1 MDTMKPRRFTASLA
15 IACCLVG
22 WVATG
27 LSASA
32 QAEPLGS
39 VGVITGITEP
49 MTRQVVQRR
58 DDNVGAILFMGTYL
72 GNVDSFQG
80 CSTLE
85 AGMKG
90 TPIGW
95 TYLIDVTIIDGYFF
109 GLLRQP
115 AGGFY
120 DLKIRPVYQ
129 GQPGAAMTVY
139 SVGVGEVFITAGQSN
154 STNNGTPTGFLPSV
168 LVSSF
173 NFGLMAGVDPTFPGA
188 SWQYG
193 VDPQPV
199 EDGSRGG
206 STWPTMATDL
216 ANAMGV
222 PIGICSVGFGGT
234 SVANWL
240 PGNVLIPASATNPAI
255 LMFGR
260 LKHTIEYLS
269 SRGGVRAVLWIQGE
283 TDFGNDANPAL
294 YQADLQFIIDQ
305 SRAETGVPIKW
316 MVAKTATCLTDD
328 KPAERLGIEQAQA
341 AVVDNLLTFS
351 GPNADLI
358 GLSFR
363 IEVPGGPLHFN
374 AAGLELLGGYWAIYV
389 FNTPGFLNIGHLPP
403 I

>member
-1 MDTMKPRRFTASLA
+1 MKPRQFAASLA
-15 IACCLVG
+15 ITCCLLG
-22 WVATG
+22 SA
-27 LSASA
+27 ASA
-32 QAEPLGS
+32 QGHPSGS
-39 VGVITGITEP
+39 VGSITSISEP

-58 DDNVGAILFMGTYL
+58 DDNVGAILFLGTYT

-120 DLKIRPVYQ
+120 DLQIRPVYQ
-129 GQPGAAMTVY
+129 GQPGAALTVHT
-139 SVGVGEVFITAGQSN
+139 VGVGEVFITAGQSN
-154 STNNGTPTGFLPSV
+154 STNWGTITGFLPSP
-168 LVSSF
+168 LMSSF
-173 NFGLMAGVDPTFPGA
+173 NDGSLEGTDPTYPGA
-188 SWQYG
+188 FWQYG

-199 EDGSRGG
+199 IDGSAGG

-216 ANAMGV
+216 VNALGV
-222 PIGICSVGFGGT
+222 PVGVYSIGYGGT
-234 SVANWL
+234 SIVYWMPGQITYPADRSL
-240 PGNVLIPASATNPAI
+240 PGIFL
-255 LMFGR
+255 FGR
-260 LKHTIEYLS
+260 LKNAIEYLS

-283 TDFGNDANPAL
+283 ADFGNNASPAL
-294 YQADLQFIIDQ
+294 YQTDLQFLIDQ

-316 MVAKTATCLTDD
+316 MVAQTATCLTNNTLV
-328 KPAERLGIEQAQA
+328 ERIGIEHAQA
-341 AVVDNLLTFS
+341 GVVDNLLTFV

-358 GLSFR
+358 GLPFR
-363 IEVPGGPLHFN
+363 IYAGGIPVHFN
-374 AAGLELLGGYWAIYV
+374 SSGLELLGGYWAIYV
-389 FNTPGFLNIGHLPP
+389 FNSPGFLNIGHLPP